1 MVNTN
6 KNLKQELKR
15 GLRETRGP
23 FFGSIDVFFGQAM
36 QFLQRKA
43 SKLTLWRFVED
54 RVSLLSRLELG
65 RSRPSD
71 PKFECV
77 VVGDNTTF
85 HR

>member
-1 MVNTN
+1 MA
-6 KNLKQELKR
+6 LFSGQ
-15 GLRETRGP
+15 LRCSSGR
-23 FFGSIDVFFGQAM
+23 AM
-36 QFLQRKA
+36 QYLQRKA

-77 VVGDNTTF
+77 VVGDNTTS
-85 HR
+85 HRLYLCQRLLPRFAL